1 MSLLLLRPL
10 RPSLIDRYVISE
22 ILPPTAL
29 GLLVFT
35 FILLLNAITQL
46 TGILIARGADLPTIL
61 KLFVNLLPS
70 ILATTIP
77 MAFLLGVLLAFG
89 RLASES
95 EIVALRASGVSPLQL
110 LRPILTLA
118 IPVGLL
124 NFYVLAYAVPS
135 SNQVYR
141 ETFYSLVVARAR
153 TAVKPRVFIDDLIPG
168 MLLWVSDIE
177 ADSGQWKDIL
187 ISDVTLPQKPRL
199 ILARQG
205 RLVIDRVERRV
216 FFQLEQGAIHSYE
229 ATRHEAYEHQRF
241 RRGQFPLPFEELF
254 PQLPLSKGDRELT
267 LRELL
272 QRARE
277 LPGEGRAADVPKFM
291 VEFHKKFAIPSA
303 CLVFGLLGLGLSL
316 GSRKEARSAAFGL
329 SVAII
334 FVYYVIIRLGEQAGD
349 TGMLPPLVAMWAANL
364 VLGAIAA
371 LLLWLNHREAAFDP
385 LDPRHYALWLPRVRR
400 ASVRRTAPAA
410 PGRPPARAAA
420 RPVVVIRVP
429 RVALPGLLDRYV
441 ARQYLGFLALVLVSF
456 ASIYVLTEFM
466 DLFDDVQQNRVK
478 GRVVLHYYLFHIPQ
492 IVHLMTP
499 VAVLVTTLITFG
511 VMSRRNEIT
520 AMKASGISVY
530 RATLPAVAMGLAV
543 SLLLFAMGEALLPH
557 TNRIAGQDFNV
568 IKGRPPQTTNYLER
582 RWILGSDG
590 RFYNYDY
597 MVEQPGTTA
606 LSLYGLSVYDV
617 DRERWQMRE
626 HLYATRAD
634 WNGVQY
640 DLERGWRRS
649 FAGEASYRLFR
660 GVRTREIEPPA
671 YFKREER
678 EPDTLAFGELRAHIA
693 SLERLGLDVTRLRVQ
708 LQRKVAFPLLGVVM
722 TLIGIPFAFVVGRRG
737 ALHGIAISIVVAIV
751 YWACLGIFEALG
763 TNALLPPML
772 AAWAPNLIFAA
783 AGLYLMLN
791 LET

>member
-1 MSLLLLRPL
+1 
-10 RPSLIDRYVISE
+10 V
-22 ILPPTAL
+22 
-29 GLLVFT
+29 
-35 FILLLNAITQL
+35 
-46 TGILIARGADLPTIL
+46 
-61 KLFVNLLPS
+61 
-70 ILATTIP
+70 TT
-77 MAFLLGVLLAFG
+77 
-89 RLASES
+89 
-95 EIVALRASGVSPLQL
+95 
-110 LRPILTLA
+110 
-118 IPVGLL
+118 
-124 NFYVLAYAVPS
+124 
-135 SNQVYR
+135 
-141 ETFYSLVVARAR
+141 
-153 TAVKPRVFIDDLIPG
+153 
-168 MLLWVSDIE
+168 
-177 ADSGQWKDIL
+177 
-187 ISDVTLPQKPRL
+187 PQKPRL
-199 ILARQG
+199 ILARKG

-229 ATRHEAYEHQRF
+229 ATRHEAYDYQRF
-241 RRGQFPLPFEELF
+241 GRGQFPLPFEQLF

-267 LRELL
+267 LQELL

-277 LPGEGRAADVPKFM
+277 LPAEGRAADVPKFM
-291 VEFHKKFAIPSA
+291 VEFHKKFAIPAA

-349 TGMLPPLVAMWAANL
+349 TGMMPPLLAMWAANL
-364 VLGAIAA
+364 VLGGVAA

-400 ASVRRTAPAA
+400 APVPRAGAA
-410 PGRPPARAAA
+410 GLARPPERAAA

-429 RVALPGLLDRYV
+429 RVGLPGLLDRYV
-441 ARQYLGFLALVLVSF
+441 ARQYLGFLTLVLVSF
-456 ASIYVLTEFM
+456 VSIYVLTEFM
-466 DLFDDVQQNRVK
+466 DLFDDVQENRVK

-492 IVHLMTP
+492 IVHLMAP

-520 AMKASGISVY
+520 AMKAGGISVY
-530 RATLPAVAMGLAV
+530 RATLPAVAMGLLV
-543 SLLLFAMGEALLPH
+543 SLLLFAMGEALLPYS
-557 TNRIAGQDFNV
+557 NRIAGQDFNV

-582 RWILGSDG
+582 RWILGSDD

-597 MVEQPGTTA
+597 MVEKPGTNA
-606 LSLYGLSVYDV
+606 LSLYGLSVFDI
-617 DRERWQMRE
+617 DRSTWRMRE

-640 DLERGWRRS
+640 ELERGWRRS
-649 FAGEASYRLFR
+649 FGSKLGYRLFR
-660 GVRTREIEPPA
+660 GVRTREIEPPS

-693 SLERLGLDVTRLRVQ
+693 ALERLGLDVTRLRVQ

-737 ALHGIAISIVVAIV
+737 ALHGIAISIIVAIV

-763 TNALLPPML
+763 TNALLPPVL

-783 AGLYLMLN
+783 AGVYLMLN